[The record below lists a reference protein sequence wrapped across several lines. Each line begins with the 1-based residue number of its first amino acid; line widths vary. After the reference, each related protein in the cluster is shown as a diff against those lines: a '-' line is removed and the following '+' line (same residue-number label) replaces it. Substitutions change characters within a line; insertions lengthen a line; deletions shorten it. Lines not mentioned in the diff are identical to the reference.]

1 MGLDQ
6 VWISLEKDSDEPKV
20 LFEHRKVPALED
32 FMAQVWAENNEGVFN
47 CERVYVTPELLDE
60 LRTAVLE
67 NNLNVSA
74 SGFFWGDHSQDHMAE
89 ILEACEEA
97 ETAIVE
103 RDATVYYTS
112 WW

>member
-6 VWISLEKDSDEPKV
+6 VWLVIEKDATEPQV
-20 LFEHRKVPALED
+20 LFAHRKVPALED

-47 CERVYVTPELLDE
+47 CEELFTTLEIIEE

-67 NNLNVSA
+67 NNLKLDA
-74 SGFFWGDHSQDHMAE
+74 SGFFWGEHEQEHMAE